1 LFKVFRSRN
10 ISLGTQY
17 HVYTSRDLRRV
28 YNATQ
33 AESIVARQHGTQRRE
48 ASNRQRKTCRR
59 QTHTHTPVAALA
71 RGSPS
76 GPAGFAT
83 GPRRLNCEATA
94 RCRPSDP
101 LATGVEAERVFGH
114 CQRPCPAGSSL
125 PFFPSH
131 RSLSALCRCT
141 GVRSFVNLFFI
152 RSIYKEEALHPAMV
166 MALLN

>member
-1 LFKVFRSRN
+1 M
-10 ISLGTQY
+10 
-17 HVYTSRDLRRV
+17 
-28 YNATQ
+28 
-33 AESIVARQHGTQRRE
+33 VARRHGTQRRE
-48 ASNRQRKTCRR
+48 ANRQRKTCRR
-59 QTHTHTPVAALA
+59 QTHALFTSGKEAASPVATLA

-101 LATGVEAERVFGH
+101 LATGVEAERVCGH

-141 GVRSFVNLFFI
+141 GVRSFVNLFF
-152 RSIYKEEALHPAMV
+152 RSIYKEEALHTAMV
-166 MALLN
+166 MALLNWVQGFASFWGIILYYTVLD